1 MANEM
6 KEKISLENFNY
17 KAKNQRLTSPLS
29 IKACKLQGVTEE
41 DLIFITFEE
50 YIQMHPEWINL
61 PKEFQ
66 QERYDNFEQNRKDLI
81 ETLKEIRNDL
91 ISERFKLIKKQK
103 TEPDYDD
110 NNMYTKKKVSMTI
123 NSNDRLKRKLKENME
138 SNIKIL
144 IEKEYNKKYKE
155 IPHRKLLDGDTS
167 FTNNRSIDLSLKSSR
182 DRSNLRSGVK
192 YNREKLNKSRKD
204 FLDSKLRTYEE
215 KEESRKKHL
224 EEMRNEINRKRMK
237 DSEIKRLKITNYFYW
252 NEEKMK
258 EKINDFY
265 KRQQEMEERI
275 EKREKERIDE
285 LNKKHII
292 DSIKKLDK
300 LKFAI
305 LKNEE
310 YKTKKLEEYN
320 KKLKIFNNNLHK
332 KEEKERERFMRQ
344 KTLNEL
350 REIKMN
356 KRKIEIK
363 NKEKEEK
370 EKVIQK
376 QEKIEERIKL
386 EKENKEK
393 EKLIKINQLFL
404 STYNLKLKHMR
415 EENAKEYKL
424 NLKLENIDKRRQLIQ
439 EKKKKEIEENTK
451 KKNIKEEIVKD
462 RKVMMDRLKEIMDR
476 NEEYTKEE
484 INNYV
489 LNGIEP
495 YKNKKEQN
503 KIKEDG
509 SETKD
514 DKKIITSSKNS
525 VILKDI
531 VEVKENEDENY
542 YKPFITASP

>member
-1 MANEM
+1 MANEI
-6 KEKISLENFNY
+6 KEKISLDNFNY

-50 YIQMHPEWINL
+50 YMHSHSEWINL

-91 ISERFKLIKKQK
+91 ILERVKLIKKQK

-110 NNMYTKKKVSMTI
+110 NNIYTKKKVSMTI
-123 NSNDRLKRKLKENME
+123 NNNDRLKRKLKENME

-155 IPHRKLLDGDTS
+155 MPRKLLDGDTS
-167 FTNNRSIDLSLKSSR
+167 FTYNRSIDLSLKSSR
-182 DRSNLRSGVK
+182 DRSNLRSGAK
-192 YNREKLNKSRKD
+192 YNREKMNKSRKD

-224 EEMRNEINRKRMK
+224 EEMRNEMNRKRMK
-237 DSEIKRLKITNYFYW
+237 ESEIKRLKITNYF
-252 NEEKMK
+252 NSTEEKMK

-265 KRQQEMEERI
+265 KKQQEMEERI

-285 LNKKHII
+285 LNKKHIL
-292 DSIKKLDK
+292 DNRKKLDK
-300 LKFAI
+300 LKYAI

-320 KKLKIFNNNLHK
+320 KKLQIFNNNIHK
-332 KEEKERERFMRQ
+332 KEEREKERFMRQ
-344 KTLNEL
+344 KALNEL
-350 REIKMN
+350 KEVKMN

-370 EKVIQK
+370 EKLIQK

-424 NLKLENIDKRRQLIQ
+424 NLKLENIDKRRQLMQ
-439 EKKKKEIEENTK
+439 EKKKKENEENSK
-451 KKNIKEEIVKD
+451 KKNVREEIVKD

-495 YKNKKEQN
+495 YKNKKEGQN
-503 KIKEDG
+503 KIKEEG
-509 SETKD
+509 SDTKE

-531 VEVKENEDENY
+531 IEVKENEDENHC
-542 YKPFITASP
+542 KPFITASL

>member
-17 KAKNQRLTSPLS
+17 KEKKQRLTSPLS

-41 DLIFITFEE
+41 DIIFITFEE
-50 YIQMHPEWINL
+50 YIKMHPEWFNL

-103 TEPDYDD
+103 TEPNYDD
-110 NNMYTKKKVSMTI
+110 NNIYTKKKVSMTI

-155 IPHRKLLDGDTS
+155 MPHRKLLDGDTS
-167 FTNNRSIDLSLKSSR
+167 FTYNRSIDLSLKSSR
-182 DRSNLRSGVK
+182 DRSNLGSGVK

-252 NEEKMK
+252 NEERMK

-285 LNKKHII
+285 LNKKHMI
-292 DSIKKLDK
+292 DSKKKLDK

-320 KKLKIFNNNLHK
+320 KKLQIFNNNLHK
-332 KEEKERERFMRQ
+332 KEEKEREKFMRQ

-363 NKEKEEK
+363 NKEQEEK

-404 STYNLKLKHMR
+404 STYNLKLKHIR

-439 EKKKKEIEENTK
+439 EKKKKEIEENSK

-495 YKNKKEQN
+495 YKNNKDQN
-503 KIKEDG
+503 KIKENG
-509 SETKD
+509 SETKEE
-514 DKKIITSSKNS
+514 KKILTSSKNS
-525 VILKDI
+525 IILKDI

>member
-1 MANEM
+1 M
-6 KEKISLENFNY
+6 
-17 KAKNQRLTSPLS
+17 
-29 IKACKLQGVTEE
+29 
-41 DLIFITFEE
+41 IF
-50 YIQMHPEWINL
+50 
-61 PKEFQ
+61 
-66 QERYDNFEQNRKDLI
+66 
-81 ETLKEIRNDL
+81 
-91 ISERFKLIKKQK
+91 
-103 TEPDYDD
+103 
-110 NNMYTKKKVSMTI
+110 
-123 NSNDRLKRKLKENME
+123 
-138 SNIKIL
+138 
-144 IEKEYNKKYKE
+144 
-155 IPHRKLLDGDTS
+155 
-167 FTNNRSIDLSLKSSR
+167 
-182 DRSNLRSGVK
+182 
-192 YNREKLNKSRKD
+192 
-204 FLDSKLRTYEE
+204 
-215 KEESRKKHL
+215 
-224 EEMRNEINRKRMK
+224 MR
-237 DSEIKRLKITNYFYW
+237 
-252 NEEKMK
+252 
-258 EKINDFY
+258 
-265 KRQQEMEERI
+265 RQQEMEERI

-292 DSIKKLDK
+292 DSKKKLDK

-320 KKLKIFNNNLHK
+320 KKLQIFNNNIHK

-350 REIKMN
+350 KEIKMN

-370 EKVIQK
+370 EKVMQK

-404 STYNLKLKHMR
+404 STYNLKLKHIR

-424 NLKLENIDKRRQLIQ
+424 NLKLENIDKRRQLMQ

-495 YKNKKEQN
+495 YKNNKEQN
-503 KIKEDG
+503 KIKENE
-509 SETKD
+509 SETKEE
-514 DKKIITSSKNS
+514 KKILTSSKNS
-525 VILKDI
+525 LILKDI
-531 VEVKENEDENY
+531 MEVKENEDENH

>member
-1 MANEM
+1 MANEI
-6 KEKISLENFNY
+6 KEKISLDNFNY

-50 YIQMHPEWINL
+50 YIHSHLEWINL

-91 ISERFKLIKKQK
+91 ILERVKLIKKQK

-110 NNMYTKKKVSMTI
+110 NNIYTKKKVSMTI
-123 NSNDRLKRKLKENME
+123 NNNDRLKRKLKENME

-155 IPHRKLLDGDTS
+155 MPRKLLDGDTS
-167 FTNNRSIDLSLKSSR
+167 FTYNRSIDLSLKSSR
-182 DRSNLRSGVK
+182 DRSNLRSGAK
-192 YNREKLNKSRKD
+192 YNREKMNKSRKD

-237 DSEIKRLKITNYFYW
+237 ESEIKRLKITNYF
-252 NEEKMK
+252 NSTEEKMK

-265 KRQQEMEERI
+265 KKQQEMEERI

-285 LNKKHII
+285 LNKKHML
-292 DSIKKLDK
+292 DNRKKLDK
-300 LKFAI
+300 LKYAI

-310 YKTKKLEEYN
+310 YKNKKLEEYN
-320 KKLKIFNNNLHK
+320 KKLQIFNNNIHK
-332 KEEKERERFMRQ
+332 KEEREREKFMRQ
-344 KTLNEL
+344 KALNEL
-350 REIKMN
+350 KEVKMN

-370 EKVIQK
+370 EKLIQK

-386 EKENKEK
+386 DKENKEK

-415 EENAKEYKL
+415 EENAKEYRL
-424 NLKLENIDKRRQLIQ
+424 NLKLENIDKRRQLMQ
-439 EKKKKEIEENTK
+439 EKKKKENEENSK
-451 KKNIKEEIVKD
+451 KKNVREEIVKD
-462 RKVMMDRLKEIMDR
+462 RKAMMDRLKEIMDR

-495 YKNKKEQN
+495 YKNKKEGQN
-503 KIKEDG
+503 KIKEEG
-509 SETKD
+509 SDTKE

-531 VEVKENEDENY
+531 IEVKENEDENNC
-542 YKPFITASP
+542 KPFITASL

>member
-1 MANEM
+1 MANEI
-6 KEKISLENFNY
+6 KEKISLDNFNY

-50 YIQMHPEWINL
+50 YMHSHSEWINL

-91 ISERFKLIKKQK
+91 ILERVKLIKKQK

-110 NNMYTKKKVSMTI
+110 NNIYTKKKVSMTI
-123 NSNDRLKRKLKENME
+123 NNNDRLKRKLKENME

-155 IPHRKLLDGDTS
+155 MPRKLLDGDTS
-167 FTNNRSIDLSLKSSR
+167 FTYNRSIDLSLKSSR

-192 YNREKLNKSRKD
+192 YNREKMNKSRKD
-204 FLDSKLRTYEE
+204 FLDSKLKTYEE

-237 DSEIKRLKITNYFYW
+237 ESEIKRLKITNYF
-252 NEEKMK
+252 NSTEEKMK

-265 KRQQEMEERI
+265 KKQQEMEERI

-285 LNKKHII
+285 LNKKHML
-292 DSIKKLDK
+292 DNRKKLDK
-300 LKFAI
+300 LKYAI

-320 KKLKIFNNNLHK
+320 KKLQIFNNNIHK
-332 KEEKERERFMRQ
+332 KEEREKERFMRQ
-344 KTLNEL
+344 KALNEL
-350 REIKMN
+350 KEVKMN

-370 EKVIQK
+370 EKLIQK

-415 EENAKEYKL
+415 EEQAKEYIL
-424 NLKLENIDKRRQLIQ
+424 NLKLENIDKRRQLMQ
-439 EKKKKEIEENTK
+439 EKKKKENEENSK
-451 KKNIKEEIVKD
+451 KKNVREEIVKD

-495 YKNKKEQN
+495 YKNKKEGQN
-503 KIKEDG
+503 KIKEEG
-509 SETKD
+509 SDTKE

-531 VEVKENEDENY
+531 IEVKENEDENHC
-542 YKPFITASP
+542 KPFITASL